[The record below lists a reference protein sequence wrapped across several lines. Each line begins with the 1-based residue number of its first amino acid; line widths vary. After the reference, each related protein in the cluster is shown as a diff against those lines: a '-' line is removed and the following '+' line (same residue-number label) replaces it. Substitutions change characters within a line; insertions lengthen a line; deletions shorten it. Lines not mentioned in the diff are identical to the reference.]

1 MSSQP
6 WFAGAATG
14 RHFIFAPES
23 VSLETPPQIA
33 LEELPS
39 FRSPRRGRLGLR
51 DSGGIS
57 KYLSETSKLSG
68 VTPASRLEV
77 RAAPEMVSS
86 GIAEVDSLTGG
97 LPRGCLTEICGP
109 ASSGRTSVLL
119 AAIAAATER
128 QEVCA
133 LVDTS
138 DALDPQ
144 SAAAAGIDL
153 KKLLWIRCCGTDR
166 QQSLPQSHPSA
177 ALTTGRDA
185 GRDLSSYASEFWE
198 QPLEQALKITDLLL
212 QSSGFGLVAIDLGD
226 VPLKFARRIPL
237 TSWFRFRRVVENTS
251 TVLLVIE
258 QRPIAGSCSSLLLR
272 LEARSRVLGGRSQGT
287 GRRSQVSGLRFQDS
301 KLAART
307 NAEEVVLPSQIEVP
321 SHSQLLEGFRVS
333 AEILRL
339 PWKRKLPQ
347 SVETAFETKV
357 AWAG

>member
-14 RHFIFAPES
+14 RHFIFAPEI
-23 VSLETPPQIA
+23 SLETP

-39 FRSPRRGRLGLR
+39 FARPPRRERLGLR

-57 KYLSETSKLSG
+57 KYLSETSKLSR
-68 VTPASRLEV
+68 VIPASRLEV
-77 RAAPEMVSS
+77 RTAPKMVSS
-86 GIAEVDSLTGG
+86 GIVEVDSLTGG
-97 LPRGCLTEICGP
+97 LPCGCLTEICGST
-109 ASSGRTSVLL
+109 SSGRTSVLL

-138 DALDPQ
+138 NALDPQ
-144 SAAAAGIDL
+144 SAAAAGIDF
-153 KKLLWIRCCGTDR
+153 KKLLGIRCCGTDR
-166 QQSLPQSHPSA
+166 QQSLPHPSA

-198 QPLEQALKITDLLL
+198 QPLEQTLKITDLLL

-272 LEARSRVLGGRSQGT
+272 LEARSRVLGGRSQ
-287 GRRSQVSGLRFQDS
+287 VSGLRFQDS
-301 KLAART
+301 KLAARA

-321 SHSQLLEGFRVS
+321 AHSQLLEGFRVS
-333 AEILRL
+333 AEVLRSR
-339 PWKRKLPQ
+339 WKRKPSQ
-347 SVETAFETKV
+347 SAKTAFETKA